1 MVPVVPVDATSPRL
15 VARVLVESPL
25 PQLDRLFDY
34 AVPDRL
40 RDDVAPGIRV
50 KVPLRSAGRIADGF
64 VVELVD
70 SSEHTG
76 QLSEV
81 DDVVS
86 TVSVLAPEV
95 YTLARAVADR
105 AGGSVSDVVR
115 LAVPPRQA
123 RVEKAHLAAQA
134 AAAAQEATASGG
146 GGDLATDAAPPDRAE
161 GASLEPAP
169 VEAVPVEGYRAD
181 GLADLVPARG
191 RAAVDAIPLLVELP
205 GGAWVGRWAV
215 TAAELATVALAAG
228 DDAVVA
234 VPDYRDEEQVLL
246 ALAALLPADRIVR
259 LDSRQSNADR
269 YRALL
274 RARGDDAVVLVGN
287 RSVLLAPSA
296 RLGLVVVFD
305 DGDPLFSEPLSP
317 YVHARDTALLRQS
330 LQSTALVFLG
340 HTRSTDVQ
348 RLVEIGFLAE
358 VRPDPR
364 YQPKVIPTSQQAAR
378 DGFAAQAR
386 IPSTA
391 WGEARAAVEHG
402 PVLIQVAH
410 PGYAPR
416 LACTECG
423 DTARCTR
430 CGGPLVQRAQGAQPA
445 CSWCG
450 ALAVG
455 WRCST
460 CEGTAMKSVGTGA
473 SRTADE
479 LGKAFPGVRVIV
491 SDGSRQV
498 THVDGE
504 PAIVVA
510 TRGAEPIAPGG
521 YRAVLLLDG
530 ERMLARES
538 LRVAEDCLRW
548 WANAAALAA
557 RRAPVVLVGVGG
569 AIASALATWELA
581 RYASG
586 ELADRRELRFPPAVR
601 VATVT
606 GTVDTVAS
614 ALDALPA
621 EVRRE
626 TLGPVD
632 VPDAGVRAIVRFD
645 FARGH
650 DVAQVLR
657 SQVIRAATDRR
668 KAVGGRR
675 PRVLPTLRV
684 RFDDVEPF
692 TD

>member
-1 MVPVVPVDATSPRL
+1 MTAAPEEVEGAQSAPGTRSVV
-15 VARVLVESPL
+15 RVLVESPL

-34 AVPDRL
+34 AVPTHL
-40 RDDVAPGIRV
+40 RDRVAPGIRV
-50 KVPLRSAGRIADGF
+50 RVPLRSAGRIADGF
-64 VVELVD
+64 VVEVVA
-70 SSEHTG
+70 SSDHVGE
-76 QLSEV
+76 LSEV

-95 YTLARAVADR
+95 WRLARAVADR
-105 AGGSVSDVVR
+105 AGGSASDVLR

-123 RVEKAHLAAQA
+123 RVEKAFLAAA
-134 AAAAQEATASGG
+134 EEADTGTDTGTDTDPTVGDGDATTGEPVVAS
-146 GGDLATDAAPPDRAE
+146 
-161 GASLEPAP
+161 P
-169 VEAVPVEGYRAD
+169 VHGYRAD
-181 GLADLVPARG
+181 ALADLVPARG
-191 RAAVDAIPLLVELP
+191 RAAVDAVPLLAELP
-205 GGAWVGRWAV
+205 DGSWVGRWAV
-215 TAAELATVALAAG
+215 TAAELATVAVAAG
-228 DDAVVA
+228 DNVIVA
-234 VPDYRDEEQVLL
+234 VPDHRDEDQVLR
-246 ALAALLPADRIVR
+246 ALAALLPPERVVR

-274 RARGDDAVVLVGN
+274 RARGDQATVLVGN

-296 RLGLVVVFD
+296 RLGLIIVFD

-317 YVHARDTALLRQS
+317 YVHARDTALLRQAQQ
-330 LQSTALVFLG
+330 QSALVFLG

-364 YQPKVIPTSQQAAR
+364 YQPRVVPTSQQAAR

-386 IPSTA
+386 IPSAA
-391 WGEARAAVEHG
+391 WSEARAAVEHG

-410 PGYAPR
+410 PGYSPR

-423 DTARCTR
+423 DTARCQR
-430 CGGPLVQRAQGAQPA
+430 CGGPLVQRSQGAQPA

-455 WRCST
+455 WRCQT

-479 LGKAFPGVRVIV
+479 LGKAFPGVRVVV
-491 SDGSRQV
+491 SDGSRRV
-498 THVDGE
+498 THVDAE

-510 TRGAEPIAPGG
+510 TRGAEPLAPGG

-548 WANAAALAA
+548 WANATALAA
-557 RRAPVVLVGVGG
+557 HRAPVVLVGVGG

-601 VATVT
+601 VVTVT
-606 GTVDTVAS
+606 GTVDTVS
-614 ALDALPA
+614 RALDELPDD
-621 EVRRE
+621 VRKE
-626 TLGPVD
+626 TLGPVE

-650 DVAQVLR
+650 DVAGVLR

-668 KAVGGRR
+668 KALAGRR
-675 PRVLPTLRV
+675 GRALPTLRV

-692 TD
+692 SD

>member
-1 MVPVVPVDATSPRL
+1 VATAAEAPAAGPSGGPSVAGAASRL

-34 AVPDRL
+34 AVPAHL
-40 RDDVAPGIRV
+40 RDGVAPGVRV
-50 KVPLRSAGRIADGF
+50 RVPLRSAGRIADAF
-64 VVELVD
+64 VVEVD
-70 SSEHTG
+70 STSDHLGE
-76 QLSEV
+76 LSEL

-86 TVSVLAPEV
+86 TVPVLAPEV
-95 YTLARAVADR
+95 YRLARAVADR
-105 AGGSVSDVVR
+105 AGGSASDVLR
-115 LAVPPRQA
+115 LAVPPRQV
-123 RVEKAHLAAQA
+123 RVEKAHLAAL
-134 AAAAQEATASGG
+134 EA
-146 GGDLATDAAPPDRAE
+146 AE
-161 GASLEPAP
+161 GAEPVDDEP
-169 VEAVPVEGYRAD
+169 VEARAVTGYSAD
-181 GLADLVPARG
+181 SLAGLVPARG
-191 RAAVDAIPLLVELP
+191 RAAVDAVPLLAELP
-205 GGAWVGRWAV
+205 DGTWVGRWAV

-234 VPDYRDEEQVLL
+234 VPDHRDEDQLL
-246 ALAALLPADRIVR
+246 RALAAVLPPDRVVR

-269 YRALL
+269 YRAVL
-274 RARGDDAVVLVGN
+274 RARGATPLVLVGN

-296 RLGLVVVFD
+296 RLGLIVVFD

-317 YVHARDTALLRQS
+317 YVHARDTALLRQA
-330 LQSTALVFLG
+330 QQQTALVFLG

-364 YQPKVIPTSQQAAR
+364 YQPHVVPTSQQAAR

-391 WGEARAAVEHG
+391 WNEARAAVEEG

-423 DTARCTR
+423 DTARCLR
-430 CGGPLVQRAQGAQPA
+430 CNGPLVQRSQGAQPA

-450 ALAVG
+450 ALAVA
-455 WRCST
+455 WRCQT
-460 CEGTAMKSVGTGA
+460 CEGTTMKSVGTGA

-491 SDGSRQV
+491 SDGSREIV
-498 THVDGE
+498 RVDDE

-548 WANAAALAA
+548 WANATALAA

-569 AIASALATWELA
+569 ALASALATWQLA

-606 GTVDTVAS
+606 GTVDTVAR
-614 ALDALPA
+614 ALEALPDDVGR
-621 EVRRE
+621 EV
-626 TLGPVD
+626 LGPVE

-645 FARGH
+645 FARGAE
-650 DVAQVLR
+650 VAQVLR
-657 SQVIRAATDRR
+657 SQVIRAATGRR
-668 KAVGGRR
+668 KAVAGRR
-675 PRVLPTLRV
+675 GRPLPTLRV

>member
-1 MVPVVPVDATSPRL
+1 VATAAVSPPAEEPTSGGSVDGAVPRA

-34 AVPDRL
+34 AVPAHL
-40 RDDVAPGIRV
+40 RADVAPGVRV
-50 KVPLRSAGRIADGF
+50 RVPLRSAGRIADAF
-64 VVELVD
+64 VVELD
-70 SSEHTG
+70 TTSDHRGE
-76 QLSEV
+76 LSDLE
-81 DDVVS
+81 DVVS
-86 TVSVLAPEV
+86 TVPVLAPEV
-95 YTLARAVADR
+95 YRLARAVADR
-105 AGGSVSDVVR
+105 AGGSASDVLR
-115 LAVPPRQA
+115 LAVPPRQV
-123 RVEKAHLAAQA
+123 RVEKAHLAALEEA
-134 AAAAQEATASGG
+134 AGVEPVADEA
-146 GGDLATDAAPPDRAE
+146 
-161 GASLEPAP
+161 
-169 VEAVPVEGYRAD
+169 VEAHAVTGYSAD
-181 GLADLVPARG
+181 ALAGLVPARG
-191 RAAVDAIPLLVELP
+191 RAAVDAVPLLAELP
-205 GGAWVGRWAV
+205 DGTWVGRWAV

-228 DDAVVA
+228 DDAIVA
-234 VPDYRDEEQVLL
+234 VPDHRDEDQVLR
-246 ALAALLPADRIVR
+246 ALAAVLPPDRVVR

-269 YRALL
+269 YRAVL
-274 RARGDDAVVLVGN
+274 RARGATPLVLVGN
-287 RSVLLAPSA
+287 RSVLLAPSE
-296 RLGLVVVFD
+296 RLGLIVVFD

-317 YVHARDTALLRQS
+317 YVHARDTALLRQA
-330 LQSTALVFLG
+330 QQGTALVFLG

-364 YQPKVIPTSQQAAR
+364 YQPHVVPTSQQAAR

-391 WGEARAAVEHG
+391 WTEARAAVEHG

-410 PGYAPR
+410 PGYSPR

-423 DTARCTR
+423 DTARCLR
-430 CGGPLVQRAQGAQPA
+430 CNGPLVQRSQGAQPA

-455 WRCST
+455 WRCQT
-460 CEGTAMKSVGTGA
+460 CEGTVMKSVGTGA

-491 SDGSRQV
+491 SDGSREIV
-498 THVDGE
+498 RVDDE

-548 WANAAALAA
+548 WANATALAA

-569 AIASALATWELA
+569 ALASALATWQLA
-581 RYASG
+581 RYVSG

-606 GTVDTVAS
+606 GTVDTVS
-614 ALDALPA
+614 QALEALPP
-621 EVRRE
+621 EVGRE
-626 TLGPVD
+626 VLGPVE

-645 FARGH
+645 FARGAE
-650 DVAQVLR
+650 VAQVLR
-657 SQVIRAATDRR
+657 SQVIRAATGRR
-668 KAVGGRR
+668 KAVAGRR
-675 PRVLPTLRV
+675 GRPLPTLRV

>member
-1 MVPVVPVDATSPRL
+1 MSPSAEEPASGGPVDAAAPRA

-34 AVPDRL
+34 AVPAHL
-40 RDDVAPGIRV
+40 RADVAPGVRV
-50 KVPLRSAGRIADGF
+50 RVPLRSAGRIADAF
-64 VVELVD
+64 VVELD
-70 SSEHTG
+70 TTSDHRGE
-76 QLSEV
+76 LSDLE
-81 DDVVS
+81 DVVS
-86 TVSVLAPEV
+86 TVPVLAPEV
-95 YTLARAVADR
+95 YRLARAVADR
-105 AGGSVSDVVR
+105 AGGSASDVLR
-115 LAVPPRQA
+115 LAVPPRQV
-123 RVEKAHLAAQA
+123 RVEKAHLAALEEA
-134 AAAAQEATASGG
+134 AGAEPVADEA
-146 GGDLATDAAPPDRAE
+146 
-161 GASLEPAP
+161 
-169 VEAVPVEGYRAD
+169 VEAHAVTGYSAD
-181 GLADLVPARG
+181 ALAGLVPARG
-191 RAAVDAIPLLVELP
+191 RAAVDAVPLLAELP
-205 GGAWVGRWAV
+205 DGTWVGRWAV

-228 DDAVVA
+228 DDAIVA
-234 VPDYRDEEQVLL
+234 VPDHRDEDQVLR
-246 ALAALLPADRIVR
+246 ALAAVLPPDRVVR

-269 YRALL
+269 YRAVL
-274 RARGDDAVVLVGN
+274 RARGATPLVLVGN
-287 RSVLLAPSA
+287 RSVLLAPSE
-296 RLGLVVVFD
+296 RLGLIVVFD

-317 YVHARDTALLRQS
+317 YVHARDTALLRQA
-330 LQSTALVFLG
+330 QQGTALVFLG

-364 YQPKVIPTSQQAAR
+364 YQPHVVPTSQQAAR

-391 WGEARAAVEHG
+391 WTEARAAVEHG

-410 PGYAPR
+410 PGYSPR

-423 DTARCTR
+423 DTARCLR
-430 CGGPLVQRAQGAQPA
+430 CNGPLVQRSQGAQPA

-455 WRCST
+455 WRCQT
-460 CEGTAMKSVGTGA
+460 CEGTVMKSVGTGA

-491 SDGSRQV
+491 SDGSREIV
-498 THVDGE
+498 RVDDE

-548 WANAAALAA
+548 WANATALAA

-569 AIASALATWELA
+569 ALASALATWQLA
-581 RYASG
+581 RYVSG

-606 GTVDTVAS
+606 GTVDTVAQ
-614 ALDALPA
+614 ALEALPP
-621 EVRRE
+621 EVGRE
-626 TLGPVD
+626 VLGPVE

-645 FARGH
+645 FARGAE
-650 DVAQVLR
+650 VAQVLR
-657 SQVIRAATDRR
+657 SQVIRAATGRR
-668 KAVGGRR
+668 KAVAGRR
-675 PRVLPTLRV
+675 GRPLPTLRV

>member
-1 MVPVVPVDATSPRL
+1 MATAAVSPSAEEPASGGPVDAAAPRA

-34 AVPDRL
+34 AVPAHL
-40 RDDVAPGIRV
+40 RADVAPGVRV
-50 KVPLRSAGRIADGF
+50 RVPLRSAGRIADAF
-64 VVELVD
+64 VVELD
-70 SSEHTG
+70 TTSDHRGE
-76 QLSEV
+76 LSDLE
-81 DDVVS
+81 DVVS
-86 TVSVLAPEV
+86 TVPVLAPEV
-95 YTLARAVADR
+95 YRLARAVADR
-105 AGGSVSDVVR
+105 AGGSASDVLR
-115 LAVPPRQA
+115 LAVPPRQV
-123 RVEKAHLAAQA
+123 RVEKAHLAALEEA
-134 AAAAQEATASGG
+134 AGAEPVADEA
-146 GGDLATDAAPPDRAE
+146 
-161 GASLEPAP
+161 
-169 VEAVPVEGYRAD
+169 VEAHAVTGYSAD
-181 GLADLVPARG
+181 ALAGLVPARG
-191 RAAVDAIPLLVELP
+191 RAAVDAVPLLAELP
-205 GGAWVGRWAV
+205 DGTWVGRWAV

-228 DDAVVA
+228 DDAIVA
-234 VPDYRDEEQVLL
+234 VPDHRDEDQVLR
-246 ALAALLPADRIVR
+246 ALAAVLPPDRVVR

-269 YRALL
+269 YRAVL
-274 RARGDDAVVLVGN
+274 RARGATPLVLVGN
-287 RSVLLAPSA
+287 RSVLLAPSE
-296 RLGLVVVFD
+296 RLGLIVVFD

-317 YVHARDTALLRQS
+317 YVHARDTALLRQA
-330 LQSTALVFLG
+330 QQGTALVFLG

-364 YQPKVIPTSQQAAR
+364 YQPHVVPTSQQAAR

-391 WGEARAAVEHG
+391 WTEARAAVEHG

-410 PGYAPR
+410 PGYSPR

-423 DTARCTR
+423 DTARCLR
-430 CGGPLVQRAQGAQPA
+430 CNGPLVQRSQGAQPA

-455 WRCST
+455 WRCQT
-460 CEGTAMKSVGTGA
+460 CEGTVMKSVGTGA

-491 SDGSRQV
+491 SDGSREIV
-498 THVDGE
+498 RVDDE

-548 WANAAALAA
+548 WANATALAA

-569 AIASALATWELA
+569 ALASALATWQLA
-581 RYASG
+581 RYVSG

-606 GTVDTVAS
+606 GTVDTVAQ
-614 ALDALPA
+614 ALEALPP
-621 EVRRE
+621 EVGRE
-626 TLGPVD
+626 VLGPVE

-645 FARGH
+645 FARGAE
-650 DVAQVLR
+650 VAQVLR
-657 SQVIRAATDRR
+657 SQVIRAATGRR
-668 KAVGGRR
+668 KAVAGRR
-675 PRVLPTLRV
+675 GRPLPTLRV